1 MTRRDAAVEV
11 MPESPARPLR
21 RRPRGRPPRPRV
33 TLLLVVTAVVAVV
46 AVVAGLAGGDVRPG
60 SGPVATASPATTFE
74 VYAHGEGQVAFARE
88 LAVGETFRLEH
99 THSVTRRPVV
109 ETFSVQDE
117 TTIAIEELWFDE
129 PGPNLP
135 AGPEPSGEGSTT
147 FLREDGAFRVLH
159 HGHAIGSLP
168 LMVGSQDV
176 DHQVVFED
184 GQRLRLLDVVRRG
197 ERVELAVGGARR

>member
-21 RRPRGRPPRPRV
+21 RRPRGRSRATV
-33 TLLLVVTAVVAVV
+33 LLVVAAMV
-46 AVVAGLAGGDVRPG
+46 VVAGARLASDPG
-60 SGPVATASPATTFE
+60 ATATVTTTFE
-74 VYAHGEGQVAFARE
+74 VYAHGEGRAAFARDV
-88 LAVGETFRLEH
+88 AVGETFRLEH